1 MKRQGRKPSQTDQAG
16 LLQKLYY
23 LMYLQVTS
31 HKSTK
36 LIPGIMSI
44 RLVIYIRPNT
54 IKIML
59 CIFSYLHVNKAE
71 QTHSTDY
78 LPCNKTL
85 TKPLLNDVTLSLL
98 EIRSSMLT
106 TLNVVEKKSV
116 CTRASLSALLKTSS
130 VFTTIILY
138 KKRLNPNKFHQFQNV
153 FSRIVC

>member
-85 TKPLLNDVTLSLL
+85 TKPPLNDVTLSLL
-98 EIRSSMLT
+98 EISKF
-106 TLNVVEKKSV
+106 NVNYFECCGKETCV
-116 CTRASLSALLKTSS
+116 
-130 VFTTIILY
+130 Y
-138 KKRLNPNKFHQFQNV
+138 KG
-153 FSRIVC
+153 IVCPAEDIFCVHNHNSL

>member
-36 LIPGIMSI
+36 LIPGIMST
-44 RLVIYIRPNT
+44 RLVIYMRTNT

-116 CTRASLSALLKTSS
+116 CTRALSALLKTSS

-138 KKRLNPNKFHQFQNV
+138 KKKDLTQTNSINFKMSFPG
-153 FSRIVC
+153 